1 MTEIFRV
8 RVDPKLLKQ
17 AHAIAEEIGTSPAE
31 LVRIM
36 LKQLVKR
43 RAIPFPLE
51 APGETEADVMNI
63 QRRNRIWRSLDD
75 SEGW

>member
-17 AHAIAEEIGTSPAE
+17 AQAVAEEIGTSPAE

-36 LKQLVKR
+36 S
-43 RAIPFPLE
+43 
-51 APGETEADVMNI
+51 N
-63 QRRNRIWRSLDD
+63 W
-75 SEGW
+75 

>member
-8 RVDPKLLKQ
+8 RVDPKLLKK
-17 AHAIAEEIGTSPAE
+17 AHAVAEEIGTTPAE

-36 LKQLVKR
+36 LTQLVRR

-51 APGETEADVMNI
+51 APGEAEADLVNV

>member
-1 MTEIFRV
+1 MTEVFRV

-17 AHAIAEEIGTSPAE
+17 AQAVAEEIGTSPAE

-51 APGETEADVMNI
+51 APGKPRLT
-63 QRRNRIWRSLDD
+63 
-75 SEGW
+75 

>member
-17 AHAIAEEIGTSPAE
+17 AQAVAEEIGTSPAE

-51 APGETEADVMNI
+51 VPGETEADSSNV

>member
-1 MTEIFRV
+1 MTEVFRV

-17 AHAIAEEIGTSPAE
+17 AQAVAEEIGTSPAE

-51 APGETEADVMNI
+51 APGETEVDITNI

-75 SEGW
+75 SKGW